1 MTAPSRA
8 RILFIGHQ
16 WPEPKLTA
24 AGWRT
29 CELIQG
35 FINQGNAVD
44 FACVVNPVLQ
54 VEDAVLSGV
63 TCHMITLNDDGFDLL
78 LQEIQPQMVVF
89 DRFITEEQY
98 GWRVRLQ
105 CPDAVK
111 VLDTQDLHFLRKTR
125 AAYIDKYPSA
135 FDASGCP
142 TQFFYGPLAMRELAS
157 IWRCDQ
163 TLLISEFEYGF
174 LTDHFSIPETLLT
187 YLPLGSSVAPQA
199 DRPWKNRQHFL
210 WVGNRKQPPNHDS
223 LMYLGQRLWPSIHRE
238 LPEAELHVIGA
249 NKNTLQTQMIAQT
262 KGMVEMDWVD
272 DLQGLMTQYR
282 VNLAPVRFGA
292 GLKGKIISALSCGLV
307 TLTSPIGAEG
317 LDCKQNNGVNVAH
330 DPQAFIEASVR
341 LYREKEHWQ
350 RANESGLSLIQARF
364 SIGHY
369 MGQLM
374 EDLNRI
380 KDTLTTHRQQHF
392 MGQILQHQSL
402 NASKY
407 MGRWLTLKN
416 AQINPK

>member
-1 MTAPSRA
+1 
-8 RILFIGHQ
+8 
-16 WPEPKLTA
+16 
-24 AGWRT
+24 
-29 CELIQG
+29 
-35 FINQGNAVD
+35 
-44 FACVVNPVLQ
+44 
-54 VEDAVLSGV
+54 
-63 TCHMITLNDDGFDLL
+63 
-78 LQEIQPQMVVF
+78 
-89 DRFITEEQY
+89 
-98 GWRVRLQ
+98 
-105 CPDAVK
+105 
-111 VLDTQDLHFLRKTR
+111 
-125 AAYIDKYPSA
+125 
-135 FDASGCP
+135 
-142 TQFFYGPLAMRELAS
+142 
-157 IWRCDQ
+157 
-163 TLLISEFEYGF
+163 
-174 LTDHFSIPETLLT
+174 
-187 YLPLGSSVAPQA
+187 
-199 DRPWKNRQHFL
+199 
-210 WVGNRKQPPNHDS
+210 
-223 LMYLGQRLWPSIHRE
+223 
-238 LPEAELHVIGA
+238 
-249 NKNTLQTQMIAQT
+249 
-262 KGMVEMDWVD
+262 
-272 DLQGLMTQYR
+272 MTQYR

-317 LDCKQNNGVNVAH
+317 LDCKQNNGVNVAL

-369 MGQLM
+369 MDQLM

>member
-63 TCHMITLNDDGFDLL
+63 TCHKITLNDDGFDLL

-98 GWRVRLQ
+98 GWRVSLQ

-135 FDASGCP
+135 FDAS
-142 TQFFYGPLAMRELAS
+142 
-157 IWRCDQ
+157 
-163 TLLISEFEYGF
+163 
-174 LTDHFSIPETLLT
+174 
-187 YLPLGSSVAPQA
+187 
-199 DRPWKNRQHFL
+199 
-210 WVGNRKQPPNHDS
+210 
-223 LMYLGQRLWPSIHRE
+223 
-238 LPEAELHVIGA
+238 
-249 NKNTLQTQMIAQT
+249 
-262 KGMVEMDWVD
+262 
-272 DLQGLMTQYR
+272 
-282 VNLAPVRFGA
+282 
-292 GLKGKIISALSCGLV
+292 
-307 TLTSPIGAEG
+307 
-317 LDCKQNNGVNVAH
+317 
-330 DPQAFIEASVR
+330 
-341 LYREKEHWQ
+341 
-350 RANESGLSLIQARF
+350 
-364 SIGHY
+364 
-369 MGQLM
+369 
-374 EDLNRI
+374 
-380 KDTLTTHRQQHF
+380 
-392 MGQILQHQSL
+392 
-402 NASKY
+402 
-407 MGRWLTLKN
+407 
-416 AQINPK
+416 